1 MFELVK
7 RWLLALRL
15 IPQRPHEAAGAAS
28 TGGDPATGSGH
39 PSDGRAAAAKAA
51 PLPAP
56 PAPRATARLG
66 RRMTATGRLN
76 RPGRRLD
83 VATPVPRPVPA
94 RRAGS
99 AARKQI
105 PVSAGRRSAHGPVAQ
120 QSVRMQAA
128 LMRSRRRAEA
138 ERALERLKAL
148 AATAAAATG
157 AAPETPSRELA
168 AAA

>member
-15 IPQRPHEAAGAAS
+15 IPQRPHEPAGVAS
-28 TGGDPATGSGH
+28 TGGDPANGSGH
-39 PSDGRAAAAKAA
+39 ALDSRAAAAKAA
-51 PLPAP
+51 SLPAP
-56 PAPRATARLG
+56 PAPRAAARHC
-66 RRMTATGRLN
+66 RRLAATGRLN

-83 VATPVPRPVPA
+83 VAPPEPRPVPV

-99 AARKQI
+99 AAWKQM

-128 LMRSRRRAEA
+128 LMKSRRRAEA

-148 AATAAAATG
+148 AAAAAAATG
-157 AAPETPSRELA
+157 AAPETPSRELSA
-168 AAA
+168 AA